1 MSYLINYCYDDNLWM
16 HLLKNLMAINI
27 LSEKRLSNE
36 AMNVFKLTMKICCN
50 CEDWKVCRWMR
61 IFQNSN
67 EGRRKLTFIKT
78 L

>member
-1 MSYLINYCYDDNLWM
+1 MSYLINYRYGDNLWI

-36 AMNVFKLTMKICCN
+36 AMNVFKLIMKICCN
-50 CEDWKVCRWMR
+50 CEAWKVCRWMR

-67 EGRRKLTFIKT
+67 EGRKEADIY
-78 L
+78 